1 MGALRDLKREKFS
14 QALARLLA
22 EGVKSGDATTRA
34 GIEAGYPNPS
44 SKSFA
49 PNCRKRSQRPDVKA
63 RVAELM
69 APGIE
74 RAEQEIEA
82 TVEWAVG
89 KLVKIVEYEDA
100 IPKTSDQ
107 IAALRFIGDL
117 LKWPLAP
124 QRHEHS
130 GPNGEP
136 IATADVSDVERA
148 KALANF
154 IARTRATLPQ
164 QAA

>member
-1 MGALRDLKREKFS
+1 MSALRDPKREKFS

-34 GIEAGYPNPS
+34 GIEAGYPHPES
-44 SKSFA
+44 RSFG
-49 PNCRKRSQRPDVKA
+49 PNCRKRSQRADVKA
-63 RVAELM
+63 RIAELM

-74 RAEQEIEA
+74 RAEREIGA
-82 TVEWAVG
+82 TVEWAIG
-89 KLVKIVEYEDA
+89 KLVKIVEYGDA

-107 IAALRFIGDL
+107 IAAIQLIGRM
-117 LKWPLAP
+117 KNWQGAAE
-124 QRHEHS
+124 RHEHS

-154 IARTRATLPQ
+154 IARTRATIRPE
-164 QAA
+164 AA